1 MSLDE
6 RISDLRDR
14 LHNSI
19 KNNEEFDIIYNLST
33 ELDKLI
39 VLYYTNRYAV
49 DA

>member
-6 RISDLRDR
+6 RISVLRDK

-19 KNNEEFDIIYNLST
+19 KNNEDFDIIYNLST

-39 VLYYTNRYAV
+39 VLYYTKRYAV